1 MGMIFF
7 CDEIREYLSLFI
19 RFRTSN
25 EVEIKPEPSD
35 EISYKLEITDENLP
49 LDLSCSKSRR
59 SCQDDYWT
67 LQHTQAVYPLT
78 TNLDQFQE
86 LNDLATAAMLLNNIK
101 QEQTNINLQNLMSTP
116 MKQDP
121 SMANFKQIEQSI
133 REKFQYPQPLPMPD
147 DVQSGWWFI
156 QTPDELRLLIKS
168 LTKRGQRERYLCRML
183 QRYFD
188 ILTNSMLNIK
198 ADSPP
203 VFTENETENEN
214 DEQQNS
220 NDFIENDNQN
230 FDDKHEMDVLNEIYN
245 LSDRIIAS
253 SLQCRSFD
261 TSSSRKRLT
270 YSDIQAKGSDILDEA
285 KHLLTD
291 IERNIERRYLKHP
304 FVRKYELNLS
314 SLNRINQ
321 NSTYHHT
328 LENSTNEIV
337 SSSKYDEVPQQL
349 ERWRRTVN
357 ESRTPAQLA
366 LCLTQ
371 LERCIAWEKSIM
383 RVYCEICNSDV
394 DEEKLLLCDGCDRG
408 THTYCFIPPMS
419 FIPPNDWYCYV
430 CIGKAKGENLCFV
443 CGNKGDNQL
452 NRCEHCGKLF
462 HEDCLKNAK
471 QQRGKWLCVL
481 CTANDST
488 ALIASLTAGN
498 NNTKWVNSFLS
509 FFFF

>member
-1 MGMIFF
+1 M
-7 CDEIREYLSLFI
+7 
-19 RFRTSN
+19 
-25 EVEIKPEPSD
+25 
-35 EISYKLEITDENLP
+35 NL
-49 LDLSCSKSRR
+49 
-59 SCQDDYWT
+59 
-67 LQHTQAVYPLT
+67 
-78 TNLDQFQE
+78 
-86 LNDLATAAMLLNNIK
+86 
-101 QEQTNINLQNLMSTP
+101 
-116 MKQDP
+116 
-121 SMANFKQIEQSI
+121 
-133 REKFQYPQPLPMPD
+133 
-147 DVQSGWWFI
+147 DVQSGWWSI
-156 QTPDELRLLIKS
+156 QTSEELRLLIKS
-168 LTKRGQRERYLCRML
+168 LAKRGQRERYLCRML

-188 ILTNSMLNIK
+188 ILTNSMLNIAK
-198 ADSPP
+198 
-203 VFTENETENEN
+203 TENLSIINDNETENEN
-214 DEQQNS
+214 DDQS
-220 NDFIENDNQN
+220 TLNDFIENDNQN
-230 FDDKHEMDVLNEIYN
+230 FDDTHEMDVLNEIYN

-253 SLQCRSFD
+253 SLQCRSYD
-261 TSSSRKRLT
+261 LNSTRKRLT

-291 IERNIERRYLKHP
+291 MERNIERRYLKHP
-304 FVRKYELNLS
+304 FVRKYEINLS

-371 LERCIAWEKSIM
+371 LERCIAWERSIM

-408 THTYCFIPPMS
+408 THTYCFLPPMS

-462 HEDCLKNAK
+462 HEDCLKNAR

-481 CTANDST
+481 CAANDST
-488 ALIASLTAGN
+488 ALIASLSAGN
-498 NNTKWVNSFLS
+498 NNTKWVNWI
-509 FFFF
+509 

>member
-1 MGMIFF
+1 
-7 CDEIREYLSLFI
+7 LFI
-19 RFRTSN
+19 
-25 EVEIKPEPSD
+25 
-35 EISYKLEITDENLP
+35 L
-49 LDLSCSKSRR
+49 
-59 SCQDDYWT
+59 
-67 LQHTQAVYPLT
+67 
-78 TNLDQFQE
+78 
-86 LNDLATAAMLLNNIK
+86 
-101 QEQTNINLQNLMSTP
+101 
-116 MKQDP
+116 
-121 SMANFKQIEQSI
+121 
-133 REKFQYPQPLPMPD
+133 
-147 DVQSGWWFI
+147 DVQSGWWLI
-156 QTPDELRLLIKS
+156 QTPEELRLLIKS
-168 LTKRGQRERYLCRML
+168 LAKRGQRERYLCRML

-188 ILTNSMLNIK
+188 IITNSMLNIK
-198 ADSPP
+198 NENSPI
-203 VFTENETENEN
+203 VNDNEIENEN

-253 SLQCRSFD
+253 SLQCRSYD
-261 TSSSRKRLT
+261 INSIRKRLT

-291 IERNIERRYLKHP
+291 MERNIERRYLKHP
-304 FVRKYELNLS
+304 FVRKYEINLS

-394 DEEKLLLCDGCDRG
+394 DEEKLLLCDGCDHG

-498 NNTKWVNSFLS
+498 NNTKWVNI
-509 FFFF
+509 